1 MRKELTKTFYDD
13 LKLKKNN
20 FWSPEF
26 GQKYFSVVKS
36 YVHYQSLITEN
47 TWINEGL
54 D

>member
-36 YVHYQSLITEN
+36 YCALSIANHGEYM
-47 TWINEGL
+47 
-54 D
+54 DK